1 MLGALLASLGLVHGS
16 TPYALLLLQ
25 LGVLGAV
32 NSLQFTAMN
41 AVTLIDLDDANAS
54 SGNSLLSVVVQ
65 LAISLG
71 IASGA
76 ALLGGFS
83 NEVGTGQISSVLD
96 AFQLTFVCVGVVSM
110 FAAAIFLQLSPSDG
124 KQLHTLDA
132 SRD

>member
-1 MLGALLASLGLVHGS
+1 
-16 TPYALLLLQ
+16 
-25 LGVLGAV
+25 
-32 NSLQFTAMN
+32 MN